1 MERKIGEVFTY
12 NGKTYQVVKSDTC
25 MECVFK
31 ERVCSI
37 FKSRIGPC
45 TTGTRS
51 DKTDVVFKEINNM
64 EIKNNQLTIDIP
76 EGMEIDTNNSD
87 LTKGIIK
94 FRSKWLTIAEIV
106 ACEYINSSIIVNAS
120 TRKKIIAISNLM
132 DIAKYFNGDWNYD
145 ASDDN
150 SIGYAIYYGAHLDN
164 GGYNYNAINPQASVY
179 YGVPVFKNKED
190 AQYVIDN
197 PNFRDILDTIYKD

>member
-1 MERKIGEVFTY
+1 MERKVGEIFIY

-51 DKTDVVFKEINNM
+51 DKTDVVFKEVNNM

-76 EGMEIDTNNSD
+76 EGMEIDLENSD
-87 LTKGIIK
+87 LAKGIIK

-106 ACEYINSSIIVNAS
+106 ACEYLNSSIIVSTS

-132 DIAKYFNGDWNYD
+132 DIAKYFNGNWKYKVNSGERGYMIAYD
-145 ASDDN
+145 R
-150 SIGYAIYYGAHLDN
+150 SIKKPYYKVNVIYPTTD
-164 GGYNYNAINPQASVY
+164 VY
-179 YGVPVFKNKED
+179 YGNPIFKNETD

-197 PNFRDILDTIYKD
+197 PNFRDILDAIYKN